1 LAKFN
6 VTVDKQV
13 IVNGELVSVKAGQF
27 DTDNEAL
34 AAALRGALEV
44 TEEKPKATTKAK

>member
-6 VTVDKQV
+6 VSVDKQV
-13 IVNGELVSVKAGQF
+13 IVSGELVSVKAGQF

-34 AAALRGALEV
+34 AVALRGALGV
-44 TEEKPKATTKAK
+44 TEEKPKAPAKAK